1 MQTLLMI
8 ACLSASGAIADDD
21 LAPSLDW
28 VRSEGFRMGYNYKAP
43 LDWYARAKA
52 CGMNGIISRLEIAND
67 PSGDEE
73 LPENAGGDAR
83 SCWEMVR
90 PSSRLAKQHGLR
102 FLYMLNLGG
111 SRGNIDDGY
120 RDNPR
125 RFNNGRLFSPIDEIY
140 WTRVVEDRFL
150 RVADMLD
157 GDEYQ
162 IDGFLIDPEMY
173 AENGAVP
180 ADIDYGDYALTEFAA
195 ASGEAL
201 EFEGLTIPERAK
213 LIDDRGLTE
222 DLYDFEFERIRDLAI
237 ATREKLQARV
247 PDAIMGTFLWHDHL
261 WFKAVVAG
269 LSTPRVPCFV
279 GPESTYPG
287 SYDDQFLAHRDN
299 IREQA
304 GVPIFCVPGLR
315 YGYEDGDA
323 REEFL
328 KVLPGN
334 LYARST
340 ATEGYWFWALT
351 RLGETDEERKPFI
364 DVLSQVNG
372 ELDRYAAAP
381 TTYES
386 ALKPAPLPVGRP
398 RNLQELLVGARG
410 WFAIPDDALPAD
422 DPGPAGMGLRGMHA
436 FAIRADE
443 GESMRLRVQ
452 NVRLGTY
459 TAPTACTFYR
469 PDGSALAQVDVAL
482 GTRATLEQTA
492 DPGGVW
498 VAGITS
504 HNNAFWIL
512 PEARRCVMA
521 SDGPF
526 GLCKTRGGEDLSRF
540 FFYVPRGTDGF
551 EIDMISS
558 QAEAATFS
566 VFRPDGERI
575 YQERITETTRES
587 FAADD
592 DAGKIWWL
600 ETSDVVEDHGLELH
614 GIPNLIAARADQL
627 LAPKL

>member
-372 ELDRYAAAP
+372 ELDQLETLLGAGLRW
-381 TTYES
+381 
-386 ALKPAPLPVGRP
+386 LKPGGRWAVITFHSGEDRPVKRRFTELSRDCICPPAQPICTCTHRAQLRLPRP
-398 RNLQELLVGARG
+398 WSFAASESELNTNPRARS
-410 WFAIPDDALPAD
+410 A
-422 DPGPAGMGLRGMHA
+422 
-436 FAIRADE
+436 
-443 GESMRLRVQ
+443 RLRVAE
-452 NVRLGTY
+452 RL
-459 TAPTACTFYR
+459 APTEPADAC
-469 PDGSALAQVDVAL
+469 
-482 GTRATLEQTA
+482 
-492 DPGGVW
+492 
-498 VAGITS
+498 
-504 HNNAFWIL
+504 
-512 PEARRCVMA
+512 
-521 SDGPF
+521 
-526 GLCKTRGGEDLSRF
+526 
-540 FFYVPRGTDGF
+540 
-551 EIDMISS
+551 
-558 QAEAATFS
+558 
-566 VFRPDGERI
+566 
-575 YQERITETTRES
+575 
-587 FAADD
+587 
-592 DAGKIWWL
+592 
-600 ETSDVVEDHGLELH
+600 
-614 GIPNLIAARADQL
+614 
-627 LAPKL
+627 